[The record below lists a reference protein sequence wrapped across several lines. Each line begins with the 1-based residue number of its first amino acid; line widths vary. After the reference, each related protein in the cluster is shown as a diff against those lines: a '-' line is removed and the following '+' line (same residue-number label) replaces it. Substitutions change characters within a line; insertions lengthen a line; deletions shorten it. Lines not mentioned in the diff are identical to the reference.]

1 MDLFLLPYINDNK
14 KVQTGIKNQKFE
26 CIICDFNTCKL
37 SKYERH
43 LLTKNI
49 KKRSKIQKK
58 VQKIRHLLIFNVF
71 FVIKYINIAA
81 VYLDIK
87 KNVKKKPKK
96 NVENEAMEG
105 NSYHFEGNKKGPKK
119 EEEKLDEEL
128 DEKDAMIKKLKK
140 M

>member
-1 MDLFLLPYINDNK
+1 MVTK

-43 LLTKNI
+43 LLTK
-49 KKRSKIQKK
+49 KHKKK
-58 VQKIRHLLIFNVF
+58 VQNSKKGPKNSAFVDFQCIFCNKIYKHRSGLSRHQ
-71 FVIKYINIAA
+71 
-81 VYLDIK
+81 K
-87 KNVKKKPKK
+87 KCEKKKKK

-119 EEEKLDEEL
+119 RRRK
-128 DEKDAMIKKLKK
+128 IG
-140 M
+140 